1 MTPSG
6 LRLRQAVL
14 AANDLD
20 SVAGRLAEELGLG
33 EPYED
38 PGVGAFGLRNAV
50 FALGDTFLEVVS
62 PVRDGTAAGR
72 WIERRG
78 GDCGYMLMFQVDD
91 LEGARR
97 RATELG
103 VRQVLALDLDDIAE
117 SHLHPADMRGA
128 IVSVSRP
135 EPAEDWRWGGSGWRD
150 RSAEG
155 SVVGAEVAIKDIV
168 IAAERWGGVLGAD
181 PSGAGV
187 ALRSDSADPGLVAV
201 NVAGQGSREPV
212 EIGGVTFEFV

>member
-1 MTPSG
+1 M
-6 LRLRQAVL
+6 
-14 AANDLD
+14 
-20 SVAGRLAEELGLG
+20 
-33 EPYED
+33 
-38 PGVGAFGLRNAV
+38 

-62 PVRDGTAAGR
+62 PVEDGTAAGR

-91 LEGARR
+91 LEEARR

-103 VRQVLALDLDDIAE
+103 VRQVLALDLEDMAE

-135 EPAEDWRWGGSGWRD
+135 EPPEDWRWGGTGWRE

-155 SVVGAEVAIKDIV
+155 SVVGAEVAIKDLDV
-168 IAAERWGGVLGAD
+168 AAERWEGVLGAD
-181 PSGAGV
+181 PRRAGV
-187 ALRSDSADPGLVAV
+187 SLRGDPADPGLVAV
-201 NVAGQGSREPV
+201 RVTGQGGREAV
-212 EIGGVTFEFV
+212 EIGGVRFEFA